1 MMEATKAA
9 SARRVQWSVL
19 FPAGFALALSLAG
32 DLTLYAVLP
41 AYATGIGL
49 SLGTLSVL
57 LSANRLI
64 RLISNPLV
72 GLLADRFDR
81 RKMFLTGLTTGVIST
96 IFYVLAKGFWAF
108 LLGRLLWGVSWSI
121 LYIGIFCMV
130 VDVTDDQDRGW
141 GLGILQTF
149 YFFGLMLNPIIGGLL
164 ADQFGFFTALLV
176 CAAIQAVGLVCALF
190 FLPTTH
196 PTGQATKPER
206 KPLQFSFSKTW
217 QTVTAWIRS
226 LSRDWFI
233 RNKEI
238 ISANYLYLLTLFI
251 GDGFIMSTITLYI
264 KQRYGTGISIGQMV
278 VPVATVGGVLIALRA
293 AISAGAAPL
302 AGNWSKNAGARWI
315 ITVWGTLCAIAGC
328 VFLSIGSNFGMI
340 LLGIVLASIGSG
352 MLMAVLPVI
361 VSTVSGAQSSLSMGI
376 LTTSGD
382 IGCAIAPLVSYALLN
397 SLSLS
402 QLYLISAVLLVTGG
416 ALALTLVKRR
426 EVKQL

>member
-1 MMEATKAA
+1 MDATTAA
-9 SARRVQWSVL
+9 PVRRTQWSVL
-19 FPAGFALALSLAG
+19 FPAGFALTLSLAG

-49 SLGTLSVL
+49 SLATLSVL

-64 RLISNPLV
+64 RLVSNPLV
-72 GLLADRFDR
+72 GFLADRFDR
-81 RKMFLTGLTTGVIST
+81 RKMFLTGLTTGVLST
-96 IFYVLAKGFWAF
+96 LLYVLAKGFWVF

-121 LYIGIFCMV
+121 VYIGIFCMV
-130 VDVTDDQDRGW
+130 VDVTNNEERGW

-164 ADQFGFFTALLV
+164 SDQFGFFTALVV
-176 CAAIQAVGLVCALF
+176 CAVIQAIGLAAALF
-190 FLPTTH
+190 FLPNTRPAAQSSKSDRQPLLFSIKKIWRTT
-196 PTGQATKPER
+196 ADWVR
-206 KPLQFSFSKTW
+206 
-217 QTVTAWIRS
+217 A
-226 LSRDWFI
+226 LSREWFV

-238 ISANYLYLLTLFI
+238 LSANYLYLLTLFI

-264 KQRYGTGISIGQMV
+264 KQRYGSGIAIGQMV
-278 VPVATVGGVLIALRA
+278 IPVATVGGFLIALRA

-302 AGNWSKNAGARWI
+302 AGNWSRNPGARWMI
-315 ITVWGTLCAIAGC
+315 AEWGTVVAITGC
-328 VFLSIGSNFGMI
+328 VLLSIGSSFWMI
-340 LLGIVLASIGSG
+340 LFGIILASFGSG

-361 VSTVSGAQSSLSMGI
+361 VSTISGTQSSLSMGI

-426 EVKQL
+426 KVADK